1 MTLKQK
7 ETLEYLKTEV
17 KKYQTQPRFD
27 HTLCVLAECEKLAG
41 IFSLG
46 EEETFDLCKAAVLH
60 DVTKDMKGVKQAE
73 LCEKYGLPVPENVS
87 APMPTVHQDTGAYF
101 ARDTFGAEIVGDAV
115 FSAVASHTTGK
126 AGMSVTD
133 KLLFIADYIEASRKY
148 ASCIQTREYLYAE
161 CGKINKND
169 KAALLRLLDK
179 TVADVIGY
187 TADYLI
193 TKRRNIDYRMILAW
207 NDLI

>member
-1 MTLKQK
+1 MNLTQK
-7 ETLEYLKTEV
+7 ETIEYLKTEV
-17 KKYQTQPRFD
+17 KKYQSRQRFE
-27 HTLCVLAECEKLAG
+27 HTLSVLSECEKLAG
-41 IFSLG
+41 IFGLG
-46 EEETFDLCKAAVLH
+46 DAERFDLCKAAVLH
-60 DVTKDMKGVKQAE
+60 DLTKDMNGAKQAS

-87 APMPTVHQDTGAYF
+87 APMPTIHQDTGAYF
-101 ARDTFGAEIVGDAV
+101 ARETFGNEIVDDAV

-126 AGMSVTD
+126 AGMNITD
-133 KLLFIADYIEASRKY
+133 KLLFVADYIEESRKY

-169 KAALLRLLDK
+169 KAALARLLDK

-187 TADYLI
+187 TADFLI
-193 TKRRNIDYRMILAW
+193 TKRRNIDCRTILAW